1 VGIAPTGSGK
11 TLAYGLHLGHALGN
25 ALVLVPTRELARQVE
40 KELKT
45 VSNKTILC
53 IYGGMDRS
61 SQVAALTEAI
71 QSHQPWIVAAT
82 TGRLVDVLEED
93 SLPPFKVDSV
103 ILDEADRM
111 ASNVDMGRQVD
122 EILKQLRDN
131 NVEGIRVSIF
141 SATSPLNV
149 QDKWKEWTGGNQ
161 VCIKINTMT
170 LGENACPV
178 HDTASHD
185 ETNDAK
191 PAADSVALENK
202 TKTRELDFSMI
213 PSHVVQILH
222 VCSAHKKPRKLMN
235 TLQKIRKEESRQR
248 GLCLVFFAKIK
259 TLQYVSKLLNQEGY
273 KAAEFHSQMKQ
284 SMREKTLLNFKAGKM
299 PTLLAT
305 DIAARGIHVSNI
317 EYVVN
322 YDFPGSLDQYVHR
335 CGRAGRDQSSSATV
349 YSFFT
354 RDFAPMAK
362 DVVALLESSNAWID
376 PNLRELVGTDGCVK
390 KKQKRQRIEK
400 DHEKSTFERLDEKAS
415 LSVNN
420 KANDKEAIAADDDD
434 WDDGQFAS
442 LNGNRIVPER
452 AGHVSD
458 ASSCSV
464 D

>member
-1 VGIAPTGSGK
+1 
-11 TLAYGLHLGHALGN
+11 
-25 ALVLVPTRELARQVE
+25 VE

-71 QSHQPWIVAAT
+71 QSHQPWIAAAT

-131 NVEGIRVSIF
+131 NEEGIRVSIF

-322 YDFPGSLDQYVHR
+322 YDFPGSLDQVR
-335 CGRAGRDQSSSATV
+335 VSLCVFVLFFFDGL
-349 YSFFT
+349 SF
-354 RDFAPMAK
+354 
-362 DVVALLESSNAWID
+362 E
-376 PNLRELVGTDGCVK
+376 
-390 KKQKRQRIEK
+390 
-400 DHEKSTFERLDEKAS
+400 
-415 LSVNN
+415 
-420 KANDKEAIAADDDD
+420 
-434 WDDGQFAS
+434 
-442 LNGNRIVPER
+442 
-452 AGHVSD
+452 
-458 ASSCSV
+458 
-464 D
+464 